1 MDDPFFSATKR
12 NSGAPWGQHG
22 SYVEDIFR
30 TYKPDSIPKRDTGT
44 FEKALEFRMK
54 EKRAFEDMRGERDH
68 FSELLFSSSSKMG
81 ELTSSLES
89 MTEQFSS
96 LKAEHEHHL
105 ASSTRIRNVDSV
117 PHEPRADVGGS
128 SEKQPVEDVQDVRG
142 PGAQLREADMGGH
155 ATEHVAPERPPAD
168 DVSGG
173 GEPVREEPVREGG
186 E

>member
-1 MDDPFFSATKR
+1 MDDPFFAATKR

-54 EKRAFEDMRGERDH
+54 EKRAFEDMRGERDN
-68 FSELLFSSSSKMG
+68 FSELLFSSSSKMA

-96 LKAEHEHHL
+96 LKAEHERHL
-105 ASSTRIRNVDSV
+105 ASSTRTRNVDSV
-117 PHEPRADVGGS
+117 PHEPRADTGGS
-128 SEKQPVEDVQDVRG
+128 SEK
-142 PGAQLREADMGGH
+142 H
-155 ATEHVAPERPPAD
+155 A
-168 DVSGG
+168 
-173 GEPVREEPVREGG
+173 
-186 E
+186 